1 MVGGGVNNMVLC
13 LRASLELRN
22 SQAVRVRRSVQVCCD
37 ASQEKFTHETDRGI
51 HGS

>member
-22 SQAVRVRRSVQVCCD
+22 SRAVHLKCFMHVFCD
-37 ASQEKFTHETDRGI
+37 ALQEKFTRETDRGI
-51 HGS
+51 HGL